1 MKICNVVA
9 TATLKSP
16 LDLERMQKR
25 LHGAEFSKST
35 GHWLKYRLSSDNRY
49 IAFYKSGK
57 FLITGSGALENLDDI
72 IAQVVGIIR
81 STGEDAEVVR
91 VDVNNI
97 VCKARIN
104 LTKTL
109 ETVYSAL
116 DSDNIEYEPEQFP
129 ALIYKNWG
137 VSFLLF
143 SSGSLIVIGAKDVD
157 TARKGIQQ
165 FRKLLKNI

>member
-1 MKICNVVA
+1 
-9 TATLKSP
+9 
-16 LDLERMQKR
+16 
-25 LHGAEFSKST
+25 
-35 GHWLKYRLSSDNRY
+35 
-49 IAFYKSGK
+49 
-57 FLITGSGALENLDDI
+57 
-72 IAQVVGIIR
+72 VGIIR

-109 ETVYSAL
+109 DTVYSAF

-143 SSGSLIVIGAKDVD
+143 SSGSLIVTGAKDVD
-157 TARKGIQQ
+157 TASKAIQQ